1 VNKCAAA
8 SLLLPR
14 IGQHFDALVTGASP
28 KGTWVRISRPA
39 VEGRVVRGFQ
49 GLDVGDRLRV
59 ELLHADVERGF
70 IDFARVG
77 AG

>member
-1 VNKCAAA
+1 
-8 SLLLPR
+8 
-14 IGQHFDALVTGASP
+14 
-28 KGTWVRISRPA
+28 
-39 VEGRVVRGFQ
+39 VVRGFQ